1 MLVENFIYSN
11 LRTNDPVSQCR
22 GEENSQI
29 TSNLGGYL
37 FNLTYP
43 GLASG
48 ILLNLRG
55 FSSRRAVTRAI
66 LAGIIYYI
74 NQALKLVILSF
85 TFLEAK
91 TWQNS
96 LAGK

>member
-1 MLVENFIYSN
+1 LHEKNHVHASFDEHK
-11 LRTNDPVSQCR
+11 
-22 GEENSQI
+22 NSQI
-29 TSNLGGYL
+29 ASNLGGYP
-37 FNLTYP
+37 FNLTCP

-48 ILLNLRG
+48 ILLNSRG

-66 LAGIIYYI
+66 LAGIIYYSK
-74 NQALKLVILSF
+74 QALKLVILPF

-96 LAGK
+96 LAGR